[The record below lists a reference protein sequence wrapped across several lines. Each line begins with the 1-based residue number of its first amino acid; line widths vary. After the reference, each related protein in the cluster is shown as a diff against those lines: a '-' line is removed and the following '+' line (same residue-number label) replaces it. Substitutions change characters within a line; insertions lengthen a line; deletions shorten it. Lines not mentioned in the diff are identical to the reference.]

1 MIHSGN
7 LKNAYLHA
15 KCQHYMKHFWLCSY
29 LHLRNYIVWAF
40 GGGIKLDIP
49 VIYFMTS
56 GYIFD
61 MLEYEE

>member
-1 MIHSGN
+1 MSTLHETFLTVLISTSQKLHSLG
-7 LKNAYLHA
+7 
-15 KCQHYMKHFWLCSY
+15 FGG
-29 LHLRNYIVWAF
+29 RG

-49 VIYFMTS
+49 VIYSMTS

>member
-1 MIHSGN
+1 MSTLHETFLTVLISTSQKLHSLG
-7 LKNAYLHA
+7 
-15 KCQHYMKHFWLCSY
+15 FWGG
-29 LHLRNYIVWAF
+29 

-49 VIYFMTS
+49 VINFMTS

>member
-1 MIHSGN
+1 MSTLHETFLTVLISTSQKLHSLGF
-7 LKNAYLHA
+7 LGG
-15 KCQHYMKHFWLCSY
+15 
-29 LHLRNYIVWAF
+29 

>member
-1 MIHSGN
+1 MSTLHETFLTVLISTSQKLHSLG
-7 LKNAYLHA
+7 
-15 KCQHYMKHFWLCSY
+15 FWGGGG
-29 LHLRNYIVWAF
+29 
-40 GGGIKLDIP
+40 GGGINLYNK

>member
-1 MIHSGN
+1 MSTLHETFLTVLISTSQKLHSLG
-7 LKNAYLHA
+7 
-15 KCQHYMKHFWLCSY
+15 FW
-29 LHLRNYIVWAF
+29 
-40 GGGIKLDIP
+40 GGGGGGAIKLDIP